1 MNEKQKLVLIKD
13 NESVLVIGNHTDG
26 AILLSL
32 KNNHISGIIY
42 DEEWEWSDIL
52 DDVRA
57 KENHGDVLL
66 VRFDNKIYLK
76 AEKDKQNTA
85 PIRISEKDNKLE
97 FADIKKGRKNYICV
111 LDNLMDYNP
120 CLQDDNYMELVKGE
134 PLFKYNFSL

>member
-13 NESVLVIGNHTDG
+13 NESVLVVGNHTDG

-97 FADIKKGRKNYICV
+97 FTDIKKGSKNYICV

-134 PLFKYNFSL
+134 PLFENNFSL